1 MGKVEATV
9 DPEKSALL
17 ETLMAIQQEL
27 RDSRLA
33 REREQKV
40 HIHLRHRVSF
50 DTVLLSITGAV
61 LSGVIFAACHG

>member
-40 HIHLRHRVSF
+40 HIL
-50 DTVLLSITGAV
+50 LLSITGAV